1 MDASE
6 SIEYITRN
14 NQPNW
19 PLVMTMLRTLV
30 DVINS
35 NSTLGNQSR
44 LGMLRFHGR
53 VVRGDEPGVAWIHE
67 HLSLSSNADLAGVRS
82 AIDELA
88 NETPAGGTYMLEA
101 IERAV
106 AELASNVRRNGRFG
120 QVAQGI
126 ILFTDGR
133 PNTGTKERVLELF
146 QNQMDIGVNVVLIGK
161 H

>member
-1 MDASE
+1 MLTCQAPE
-6 SIEYITRN
+6 INIYI
-14 NQPNW
+14 NW

-82 AIDELA
+82 AIYELA
-88 NETPAGGTYMLEA
+88 NETQNTY
-101 IERAV
+101 
-106 AELASNVRRNGRFG
+106 
-120 QVAQGI
+120 
-126 ILFTDGR
+126 ILTR
-133 PNTGTKERVLELF
+133 
-146 QNQMDIGVNVVLIGK
+146 
-161 H
+161 